1 MANASSVIQVLQ
13 EFGVEEIQGP
23 RGRGF
28 KDSSEILKSH
38 SQKDQEL
45 SVFVMLNVFQHDKYY
60 KKKILKQVQDDNSH
74 IPLLYGVCP

>member
-1 MANASSVIQVLQ
+1 MQVLQ
-13 EFGVEEIQGP
+13 YKYCRSLELKKYRVQGAEDSRIQV
-23 RGRGF
+23 
-28 KDSSEILKSH
+28 ILKSH

-45 SVFVMLNVFQHDKYY
+45 SVFIMLNVFQHLKYY